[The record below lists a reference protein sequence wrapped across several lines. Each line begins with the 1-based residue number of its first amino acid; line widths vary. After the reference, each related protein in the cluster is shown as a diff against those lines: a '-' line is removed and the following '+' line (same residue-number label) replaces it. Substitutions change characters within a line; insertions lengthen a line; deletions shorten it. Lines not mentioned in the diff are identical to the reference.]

1 MNSPNLNSLS
11 NSLSQMR
18 SEVIALYF
26 ASTLDLTTTSLL
38 LAFLGDQIVPN
49 KDTISRGESPV

>member
-1 MNSPNLNSLS
+1 
-11 NSLSQMR
+11 MR